1 MPTETR
7 DELTEQQC
15 DEIVKFQKYLEEA
28 IRLGS
33 AEMKNGVYDWMW
45 YFRTQYGSDFMN
57 EFLFHEEVRFSK
69 LFQDFWTIS
78 FAYGEAAIMFADYIQ
93 KCLRHDGVDSVDEFD
108 SIYGRNKTNS
118 HIPRSHALGLGSGE
132 WIRVKVT
139 TALNRI
145 KNEEGAQAPQPFM
158 TGATDYGFGPPN
170 GRTMGGAPASTVPPP
185 ASTPHARRTMGGAPA
200 SMPGPPPA
208 PTPNDAR
215 RTMGGA
221 PMAPM
226 PGPPSVATHPYT
238 PSRLG
243 TPMKNDHSL
252 LNLGAVLA
260 TPRRAYHAEENIHPN
275 PNAYNAGDHDS
286 LFSASFG
293 GLSIGGNSVPSSVG
307 GGSYVQTRKTSTELL
322 DNSALDGIHSS
333 MVDFEGFGRKITAFE
348 EDQTTYL
355 MATADFASAEGHN
368 GLQNFRANL
377 NAEVDYFDVQHDAFD
392 EEARDLKRTLDNNP
406 KAAELEIAKARN
418 ERENEVRLREYV
430 LADKLRSE
438 KVEYE
443 AKCRQLQE
451 DNEHHNAESF
461 SKEQAK
467 VSVIENNAKEQ
478 RALLTARLAEVEQGR
493 TRNKELKE
501 KNLTLAKAYDLAIE
515 MGFKIFKLL
524 GHVHQSQDINSEPA
538 QKYREMKTRHGKLQ
552 RYIEDKNLD
561 ELKGLVWHSEDD
573 DDDISL

>member
-1 MPTETR
+1 
-7 DELTEQQC
+7 
-15 DEIVKFQKYLEEA
+15 
-28 IRLGS
+28 
-33 AEMKNGVYDWMW
+33 
-45 YFRTQYGSDFMN
+45 
-57 EFLFHEEVRFSK
+57 
-69 LFQDFWTIS
+69 
-78 FAYGEAAIMFADYIQ
+78 
-93 KCLRHDGVDSVDEFD
+93 
-108 SIYGRNKTNS
+108 
-118 HIPRSHALGLGSGE
+118 
-132 WIRVKVT
+132 
-139 TALNRI
+139 
-145 KNEEGAQAPQPFM
+145 M

-208 PTPNDAR
+208 PTPHAR

-275 PNAYNAGDHDS
+275 AGDHGS

-348 EDQTTYL
+348 ENQTTYL
-355 MATADFASAEGHN
+355 MATAEFASAEGHN

-418 ERENEVRLREYV
+418 EQENEVRLREYV

-461 SKEQAK
+461 SKVQAK